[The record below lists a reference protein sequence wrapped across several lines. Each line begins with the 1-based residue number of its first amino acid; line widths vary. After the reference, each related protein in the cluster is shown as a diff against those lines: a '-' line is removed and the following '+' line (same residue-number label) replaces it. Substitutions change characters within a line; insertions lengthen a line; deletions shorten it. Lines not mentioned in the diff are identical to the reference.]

1 VSQTIKRSTFSVL
14 FTTVFLDFLG
24 FALVLPFIF
33 FYAESFGASPFIFG
47 LLLASYSISQ
57 FIFTPI
63 WGSLSDRFGRRKIML
78 LCLLGSGLS
87 FILFGLSNSLWLL
100 FLSRIIAGAMGATF
114 PVASAYVADITTP
127 ENRMKYMGKI
137 GAAFGLGFI
146 IGPAIGGTLS
156 GLYGFAVPSLVAAA
170 LALAN
175 FALGYF
181 RLPETIKKNE
191 KTTGKTNGRRRRRES
206 MVTTFRTVAAKTD
219 MKILLATYFIA
230 MLAFFVLDGTG
241 TPWSQQVFGFG
252 PFQVGLLFFYIGL
265 VSAVVQGLI
274 IPKLSRKYSPQLLLL
289 VGVSS
294 ITIGLAMLGAIT
306 SYNLPALIISS
317 SFIPLGMGFSIA
329 SINTLVSLRA
339 SADRQGSALG
349 VTQSVSGIAQI
360 IGPAFGASIFG
371 YGVSVGLNGLPF
383 IIAAAIALPAI
394 AMSMGFLKRASAVV
408 KDEEPVNRGAFQ
420 GGGI

>member
-1 VSQTIKRSTFSVL
+1 MAQTIGRSTFSVL

-47 LLLASYSISQ
+47 LLLASYSIAQ

-87 FILFGLSNSLWLL
+87 FILFGLANSLWLL

-170 LALAN
+170 LAFAN

-181 RLPETIKKNE
+181 RLPETIKKKEEE
-191 KTTGKTNGRRRRRES
+191 KTADKTNGRKES

-274 IPKLSRKYSPQLLLL
+274 IPKLSKKYSPQLLLL
-289 VGVSS
+289 VGVTS

-371 YGVSVGLNGLPF
+371 YGVSVGLDGLPF

-394 AMSMGFLKRASAVV
+394 AMSMGFLKRAAAEFA
-408 KDEEPVNRGAFQ
+408 KEEEPANREAFQ
-420 GGGI
+420 G

>member
-1 VSQTIKRSTFSVL
+1 MSQTIKRSTFSVL

-33 FYAESFGASPFIFG
+33 FYAESFGASSFIFG
-47 LLLASYSISQ
+47 LLLASYSIAQ
-57 FIFTPI
+57 FTFTPI

-78 LCLLGSGLS
+78 LCLVGSGFS
-87 FILFGLSNSLWLL
+87 FILFGLANSLWLL

-156 GLYGFAVPSLVAAA
+156 GVYGFAVPSLVAAA
-170 LALAN
+170 LAFAN
-175 FALGYF
+175 FTLGYF
-181 RLPETIKKNE
+181 RLPESIRQE
-191 KTTGKTNGRRRRRES
+191 TTVGKTNGRES

-219 MKILLATYFIA
+219 MKILLTTYFIA
-230 MLAFFVLDGTG
+230 MVAFFVLDGTG

-252 PFQVGLLFFYIGL
+252 PFHVGLLFFYIGL

-289 VGVSS
+289 VGVTS

-306 SYNLPALIISS
+306 SYNLPALLISS
-317 SFIPLGMGFSIA
+317 SFIPLGMGLSLA
-329 SINTLVSLRA
+329 STNTLVSLRA
-339 SADRQGSALG
+339 SADRQGAALG

-360 IGPAFGASIFG
+360 FGPAFGASIFG
-371 YGVSVGLNGLPF
+371 YGVSVGLYGLPF
-383 IIAAAIALPAI
+383 IIAAAIALPTI
-394 AMSMGFLKRASAVV
+394 AMSMRFLKRAPALV
-408 KDEEPVNRGAFQ
+408 KEEVNE
-420 GGGI
+420 

>member
-47 LLLASYSISQ
+47 LLLASYSIAQ

-170 LALAN
+170 LAFAN

-181 RLPETIKKNE
+181 RLPETIKE
-191 KTTGKTNGRRRRRES
+191 TAGKTNRRES
-206 MVTTFRTVAAKTD
+206 LATTFRTVAAKTD

-230 MLAFFVLDGTG
+230 MLAFFVLDGTA
-241 TPWSQQVFGFG
+241 TPWSQEVFGFG

-289 VGVSS
+289 VGVTSL
-294 ITIGLAMLGAIT
+294 TIGLAMLGAIT

-349 VTQSVSGIAQI
+349 ITQSVSGIAQI

-371 YGVSVGLNGLPF
+371 YGVSVELDGLPF

-394 AMSMGFLKRASAVV
+394 AMSMGFVKRAAVV
-408 KDEEPVNRGAFQ
+408 VKEEEPVNRGGAFQ
-420 GGGI
+420 GIGGGI

>member
-1 VSQTIKRSTFSVL
+1 
-14 FTTVFLDFLG
+14 
-24 FALVLPFIF
+24 
-33 FYAESFGASPFIFG
+33 
-47 LLLASYSISQ
+47 
-57 FIFTPI
+57 
-63 WGSLSDRFGRRKIML
+63 ML

-100 FLSRIIAGAMGATF
+100 FISRIIAGAMGATF

-170 LALAN
+170 VAFAN

-181 RLPETIKKNE
+181 RLPETIKE
-191 KTTGKTNGRRRRRES
+191 KTAGKPNRRES
-206 MVTTFRTVAAKTD
+206 LATTFRTVAAKTD

-241 TPWSQQVFGFG
+241 TPWSQEVFGFG

-289 VGVSS
+289 VGVTSL
-294 ITIGLAMLGAIT
+294 TIGLAMLGAIT

-371 YGVSVGLNGLPF
+371 YGVSVELDGLPF

-394 AMSMGFLKRASAVV
+394 AMSMGFLKRTAAGAAAVV
-408 KDEEPVNRGAFQ
+408 KEQPAANRSFTRIG
-420 GGGI
+420 GDGGIYD

>member
-87 FILFGLSNSLWLL
+87 FILFGLANSLWLL

-127 ENRMKYMGKI
+127 ENRMKYIGKI

-170 LALAN
+170 LAFAN
-175 FALGYF
+175 FSLGYF
-181 RLPETIKKNE
+181 RLPEPVKKETASKAN
-191 KTTGKTNGRRRRRES
+191 KRKES

-289 VGVSS
+289 VGVTS

-371 YGVSVGLNGLPF
+371 YGVSVGLDGLPF

-408 KDEEPVNRGAFQ
+408 KEEPANRGGAFQ
-420 GGGI
+420 G

>member
-87 FILFGLSNSLWLL
+87 FILFGLANSLWLL

-137 GAAFGLGFI
+137 GSAFGLGFI

-170 LALAN
+170 LAFAN
-175 FALGYF
+175 FSLGYF
-181 RLPETIKKNE
+181 RLPEPVKKETASKAN
-191 KTTGKTNGRRRRRES
+191 KRKES

-289 VGVSS
+289 VGVTS

-371 YGVSVGLNGLPF
+371 YGVSVGLDGLPF

-408 KDEEPVNRGAFQ
+408 KEEPANRGGAFQ
-420 GGGI
+420 G